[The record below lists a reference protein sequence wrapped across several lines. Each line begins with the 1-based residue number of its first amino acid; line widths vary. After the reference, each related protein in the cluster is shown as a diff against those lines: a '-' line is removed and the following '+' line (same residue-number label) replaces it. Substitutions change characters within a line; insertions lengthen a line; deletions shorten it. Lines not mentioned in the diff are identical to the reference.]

1 MPRTTPTATPGR
13 LTVIAL
19 TAIALLLTGC
29 GGPLKTPP
37 FNARHQLKPG
47 ESTRQDVLRLL
58 GKPEQEADI
67 LRFMLPAEITAK
79 CLAWNE
85 YRLRALI
92 YKKYDYLNP
101 YFQTTRQETQ
111 VYVNPQGKVCASGSW
126 VWRNDHEKVWKFTQW
141 QEFGA

>member
-13 LTVIAL
+13 LTVLAL
-19 TAIALLLTGC
+19 TAIALLVTGC
-29 GGPLKTPP
+29 GGPLKTTP
-37 FNARHQLKPG
+37 FNARQQLKPG
-47 ESTRQDVLRLL
+47 ESTRKDVLRLL

-67 LRFMLPAEITAK
+67 PRFMLPAEITDK

-92 YKKYDYLNP
+92 YRKYDYLNT

-111 VYVNPQGKVCASGSW
+111 VYLNPQGKVCASGSW

-141 QEFGA
+141 QEF